1 MRDIPVVGIDDYTRR
16 NLITALLFQS
26 LYQHDPMGGPVKV
39 MQEAYDLMKEIE
51 EEVFNG
57 A

>member
-1 MRDIPVVGIDDYTRR
+1 MITEIAIDEYTRR
-16 NLITALLFQS
+16 NIITALLFQS

-51 EEVFNG
+51 DEVMNG